1 MDTLSQVVEILTK
14 IKPEVDYAV
23 ANDLITGGVLDSFNI
38 VSIINTLNETFD
50 IDITIG
56 ESRPENLDSA
66 PAIAE
71 LVERLMD

>member
-14 IKPEVDYAV
+14 IKPEVDYAA

-56 ESRPENLDSA
+56 ELRPENLDSA